1 MIQQAHKGRCHEEF
15 LKRSTQKSCYSFE
28 LAIFYS
34 PVNAEQKSAEPT
46 SGRIFDWAILQR
58 LYAFI
63 KPYQTRFYS
72 LVGIILLSA
81 CLAPLTPL
89 LIRYTID
96 NVIALGDYQ
105 KLTLMLVLMIS
116 VLVVQAIVQFSNTFL
131 SGWLGQHVIRDIR
144 VQLYRKILHL
154 RLKFFDNTP
163 IGRLVT
169 RSISDV
175 ETLADVFSEGMAA
188 IAGDILQLV
197 LIIGVMFYTDW
208 RLAAISLSTIPLMLF
223 STYVFKEKIKKS
235 FNEVRTAVANLNSFV
250 QEHITG
256 MNIVQIF
263 GSETIEAEKFR
274 AINDEHRKANIR
286 SIWYYSVYYP
296 VADIIS
302 AVAVGLV
309 VWYGAR
315 QIINSDITFGT
326 VTAFVMFINLFFR
339 PIRMLA
345 DRFNTL
351 QMGIVS
357 TDRILKLLDS
367 DEFTVNNGTHAPTTL
382 RGEVAFRNVWF
393 AYNNEDYVLRDISFQ
408 VNPGETVAFVG
419 ATGAGKSSIINLL
432 SRFYDINK
440 GEICVDGVDI
450 HAYELG
456 HLRRNIG
463 VVLQDVFLFSDTIET
478 NITLGDKRITREKIV
493 EAAKLVGVHD
503 FIERL
508 PGGYTYNVME
518 RGATL
523 SVGQRQ
529 LISFVRAMVH
539 DPKIIVLDEAT
550 SSVDTET
557 EEMIQNAISKLMKGR
572 TAIVIAHRLSTIQ
585 KANNIIVVDKG
596 RIVEQGNHEELL
608 QNEGFYANLY
618 RMQYKEVA

>member
-1 MIQQAHKGRCHEEF
+1 MNADTK
-15 LKRSTQKSCYSFE
+15 STG
-28 LAIFYS
+28 S
-34 PVNAEQKSAEPT
+34 P
-46 SGRIFDWAILQR
+46 SGRIFDLVILRR
-58 LYAFI
+58 LYGFV
-63 KPYQTRFYS
+63 KPYQTRFY
-72 LVGIILLSA
+72 LLIGIIMLAA

-96 NVIALGDYQ
+96 NVIATGDGSR
-105 KLTLMLVLMIS
+105 LTVMLMLMIG
-116 VLVVQAIVQFSNTFL
+116 VLVVQAIVQFSNTYL

-144 VQLYRKILHL
+144 VQLYRKILQL

-188 IAGDILQLV
+188 IAGDILQLI

-223 STYVFKEKIKKS
+223 STYVFKEKIKSS

-263 GSETIEAEKFR
+263 GSEKIEAEKFR
-274 AINDEHRKANIR
+274 VINDEHRQANIR

-315 QIINSDITFGT
+315 QIIHADVSFGT

-357 TDRILKLLDS
+357 TDRIIKLLDS
-367 DEFTVNNGTHAPTTL
+367 DEFTVNDGTYAPATL
-382 RGEVAFRNVWF
+382 KGEVEFKNVWF
-393 AYNNEDYVLRDISFQ
+393 AYNNEDWVLRDISFR
-408 VNPGETVAFVG
+408 VRAGETVAFVG

-440 GEICVDGVDI
+440 GHINIDGVDV
-450 HAYELG
+450 HEYELG
-456 HLRRNIG
+456 QLRRNIG
-463 VVLQDVFLFSDTIET
+463 VVLQDVFLFSDTIQN
-478 NITLGDKRITREKIV
+478 NITLGDTRISREKMM
-493 EAAKLVGVHD
+493 EAAQLVGVHE
-503 FIERL
+503 FIDRL
-508 PGGYTYNVME
+508 PDGYDYNVME
-518 RGATL
+518 RGSTL

-529 LISFVRAMVH
+529 LISFVRAMVQ
-539 DPKIIVLDEAT
+539 DPRIIVLDEAT

-557 EEMIQNAISKLMKGR
+557 EEMIQNAIDKLMKGR

-585 KANNIIVVDKG
+585 KADKIIVVDKG
-596 RIVEQGNHEELL
+596 RIVEQGKHEELL
-608 QNEGFYANLY
+608 QREGFYANLY
-618 RMQYKEVA
+618 RMQYKEVV

>member
-1 MIQQAHKGRCHEEF
+1 MNADTK
-15 LKRSTQKSCYSFE
+15 STG
-28 LAIFYS
+28 S
-34 PVNAEQKSAEPT
+34 P
-46 SGRIFDWAILQR
+46 SGRIFDLVILRR
-58 LYAFI
+58 LYGFV
-63 KPYQTRFYS
+63 KPYQTRFY
-72 LVGIILLSA
+72 LLIGIIMLAA

-96 NVIALGDYQ
+96 NVIATGDGSQ
-105 KLTLMLVLMIS
+105 LTVMLMLMIG
-116 VLVVQAIVQFSNTFL
+116 VLVVQAIVQFSNTYL

-144 VQLYRKILHL
+144 VQLYRKILQL

-188 IAGDILQLV
+188 IAGDILQLI

-223 STYVFKEKIKKS
+223 STYVFKEKIKSS

-263 GSETIEAEKFR
+263 GSEKIEAEKFR
-274 AINDEHRKANIR
+274 VINDEHRQANIR

-315 QIINSDITFGT
+315 QIIHADVSFGT

-357 TDRILKLLDS
+357 TDRIIKLLDS
-367 DEFTVNNGTHAPTTL
+367 DEFTVNDGTYAPATFK
-382 RGEVAFRNVWF
+382 GEVEFKHVWF
-393 AYNNEDYVLRDISFQ
+393 AYNNEDWVLRDISFR
-408 VNPGETVAFVG
+408 VRAGETVAFVG

-440 GEICVDGVDI
+440 GHINIDGVDV
-450 HAYELG
+450 HEYELG
-456 HLRRNIG
+456 QLRRNIG
-463 VVLQDVFLFSDTIET
+463 VVLQDVFLFSDTIQN
-478 NITLGDKRITREKIV
+478 NITLGDTRISREKMI
-493 EAAKLVGVHD
+493 EAARLVGVHE
-503 FIERL
+503 FIDRL
-508 PGGYTYNVME
+508 PDGYDYNVME
-518 RGATL
+518 RGSTL

-529 LISFVRAMVH
+529 LISFVRAMVQ

-557 EEMIQNAISKLMKGR
+557 EEMIQNAIDKLMKGR

-585 KANNIIVVDKG
+585 KADKIIVVDKG
-596 RIVEQGNHEELL
+596 RIVEQGKHEELL
-608 QNEGFYANLY
+608 QQEGFYANLY
-618 RMQYKEVA
+618 RMQYKEVV

>member
-1 MIQQAHKGRCHEEF
+1 MNE
-15 LKRSTQKSCYSFE
+15 
-28 LAIFYS
+28 
-34 PVNAEQKSAEPT
+34 EQK
-46 SGRIFDWAILQR
+46 SGRIFDLAILRR
-58 LYAFI
+58 LYAFV
-63 KPYQTRFYS
+63 KPYQARFYS
-72 LVGIILLSA
+72 LIGIILLSA
-81 CLAPLTPL
+81 CLAPLAPL

-96 NVIALGDYQ
+96 NVIAQGDYKQ
-105 KLTLMLVLMIS
+105 LTQMLIVMIG
-116 VLVVQAIVQFSNTFL
+116 VLVVQAIVQFSNTYL
-131 SGWLGQHVIRDIR
+131 SGWLGQYVIRDIR
-144 VQLYRKILHL
+144 VQLYQKILHL

-188 IAGDILQLV
+188 IAGDILQLI

-263 GSETIEAEKFR
+263 GSEKIEAEKFR
-274 AINDEHRKANIR
+274 LINDEHRQANIR

-309 VWYGAR
+309 VWYGAK
-315 QIINSDITFGT
+315 QIVNSDVTFGT

-367 DEFTVNNGTHAPTTL
+367 DEFTVNNGTFAPTAIK
-382 RGEVAFRNVWF
+382 GEVEFKNVWF
-393 AYNNEDYVLRDISFQ
+393 AYNNEDWVLRDISFKAKA
-408 VNPGETVAFVG
+408 GETVAFVG

-440 GEICVDGVDI
+440 GEIEIDGIDV
-450 HAYELG
+450 HEYELG

-463 VVLQDVFLFSDTIET
+463 VVLQDVFLFSDTIEN
-478 NITLGDKRITREKIV
+478 NITLGDKSISRETIV
-493 EAAKLVGVHD
+493 EAARLVGVHD

-508 PGGYTYNVME
+508 PGGYEYNVME
-518 RGATL
+518 RGSTL

-529 LISFVRAMVH
+529 LISFVRAMVQN
-539 DPKIIVLDEAT
+539 PKIIVLDEAT

-557 EEMIQNAISKLMKGR
+557 EEMIQDAISKLMKGR
-572 TAIVIAHRLSTIQ
+572 TAVVIAHRLSTIQ

-608 QNEGFYANLY
+608 QQEGFYANLY
-618 RMQYKEVA
+618 RMQYKEMV

>member
-1 MIQQAHKGRCHEEF
+1 M
-15 LKRSTQKSCYSFE
+15 
-28 LAIFYS
+28 
-34 PVNAEQKSAEPT
+34 NDEQK
-46 SGRIFDWAILQR
+46 SGRIFDLAILRR
-58 LYAFI
+58 LYAFVT
-63 KPYQTRFYS
+63 PYQNRFYL
-72 LVGIILLSA
+72 LVGIIMTSA
-81 CLAPLTPL
+81 VLAPVTPL

-96 NVIALGDYQ
+96 NKIASGDYSG
-105 KLTLMLVLMIS
+105 LALMVGIMILVLA
-116 VLVVQAIVQFSNTFL
+116 VQGCIQFLNTYL
-131 SGWLGQHVIRDIR
+131 AGWLGQQVIRDIR
-144 VQLYRKILHL
+144 VQLYQKVLQL

-169 RSISDV
+169 RTISDI

-208 RLAAISLSTIPLMLF
+208 RLSAISLSMVPLMLV
-223 STYVFKEKIKKS
+223 STYIFKEKIKAS
-235 FNEVRTAVANLNSFV
+235 FNEVRAAVANLNSFV

-263 GSETIEAEKFR
+263 SSETIEGEKFR
-274 AINDEHRKANIR
+274 TINKTHRDANVR
-286 SIWYYSVYYP
+286 SILYYSIYFP
-296 VADIIS
+296 VADILS
-302 AVAVGLV
+302 AAATGLV

-315 QIINSDITFGT
+315 EVLNQEVSFGT
-326 VTAFVMFINLFFR
+326 ITAFVMFINLFFR

-367 DEFTVNNGTHAPTTL
+367 DEFTPNTGTLKPERI
-382 RGEVAFRNVWF
+382 RGKVDFENVWF
-393 AYNNEDYVLRDISFQ
+393 AYNDENYVLRDISFT
-408 VNPGETVAFVG
+408 VNEGETVAFVG

-432 SRFYDINK
+432 SRFYEINK
-440 GEICVDGVDI
+440 GEIRVDDV
-450 HAYELG
+450 AVNQYELG
-456 HLRRNIG
+456 ALRRNIG
-463 VVLQDVFLFSDTIET
+463 VVLQDVFLFSDTISN
-478 NITLGDKRITREKIV
+478 NITLGGTRITHETVV

-503 FIERL
+503 FIMRL
-508 PGGYTYNVME
+508 PGGYDYNVME

-539 DPKIIVLDEAT
+539 NPRIIVLDEAT

-557 EEMIQNAISKLMKGR
+557 EELIQNAIGKLMKGR

-585 KANNIIVVDKG
+585 KADNIIVVDKG
-596 RIVEQGNHEELL
+596 QIVEQGNHEALL
-608 QNEGFYANLY
+608 QHDGFYANLY
-618 RMQYKEVA
+618 RMQYKEIA

>member
-1 MIQQAHKGRCHEEF
+1 MN
-15 LKRSTQKSCYSFE
+15 SP
-28 LAIFYS
+28 FYF
-34 PVNAEQKSAEPT
+34 PVNEEQK
-46 SGRIFDWAILQR
+46 SGRIFDWVILRR
-58 LYAFI
+58 LYAFV
-63 KPYQTRFYS
+63 KPYQARFYF
-72 LVGIILLSA
+72 LIGIIMTAA
-81 CLAPLTPL
+81 CLAPLLPL

-96 NVIALGDYQ
+96 NIIAVGNYHRLNQMLFVMIGV
-105 KLTLMLVLMIS
+105 LVL
-116 VLVVQAIVQFSNTFL
+116 QALVQFSNTYL
-131 SGWLGQHVIRDIR
+131 SGWLGQYVIRDIR
-144 VQLYRKILHL
+144 TQLYRKILHL

-169 RSISDV
+169 RAISDV

-188 IAGDILQLV
+188 IAGDILQLI

-235 FNEVRTAVANLNSFV
+235 FNEVRTAVANLNAFV

-263 GSETIEAEKFR
+263 GSEKIEAEKFR
-274 AINDEHRKANIR
+274 AINAEHRNANIR
-286 SIWYYSVYYP
+286 SILYYSIYYP

-309 VWYGAR
+309 VWYGAT
-315 QIINSDITFGT
+315 QIIHSDVTFGT

-367 DEFTVNNGTHAPTTL
+367 NEFTANDGTYAPTTI
-382 RGEVAFRNVWF
+382 RGDVAFKDVWF
-393 AYNNEDYVLRDISFQ
+393 AYNNEDWVLRNISFQ
-408 VNPGETVAFVG
+408 VKAGETVAFVG

-440 GEICVDGVDI
+440 GEITVDGVDV
-450 HAYELG
+450 HTYELG

-463 VVLQDVFLFSDTIET
+463 VVLQDVFLFSDTIEN
-478 NITLGDKRITREKIV
+478 NITLGDKSISHEKIV
-493 EAAKLVGVHD
+493 EAAKLVGVHE

-508 PGGYTYNVME
+508 PGGYQYNVME
-518 RGATL
+518 RGSTL

-529 LISFVRAMVH
+529 LISFVRAMVQ
-539 DPKIIVLDEAT
+539 DPRIIVLDEAT

-557 EEMIQNAISKLMKGR
+557 EEMIQHAISKLMKGR

-585 KANNIIVVDKG
+585 KADNIIVVDKG
-596 RIVEQGNHEELL
+596 QIVEQGNHEELL
-608 QNEGFYANLY
+608 QHEGFYANLY
-618 RMQYKEVA
+618 RMQYKEVV

>member
-1 MIQQAHKGRCHEEF
+1 VNQD
-15 LKRSTQKSCYSFE
+15 QKSDG
-28 LAIFYS
+28 S
-34 PVNAEQKSAEPT
+34 P
-46 SGRIFDWAILQR
+46 SGRIFDWVILRR
-58 LYAFI
+58 LYDFI
-63 KPYQTRFYS
+63 RPYRGRFYL
-72 LVGIILLSA
+72 LVSVIMLSA
-81 CLAPLTPL
+81 CLAPLSPL

-96 NVIALGDYQ
+96 NVIAMGDYAR
-105 KLTLMLVLMIS
+105 LTQMLIVMIGVLI
-116 VLVVQAIVQFSNTFL
+116 VQAVVQFSNTYL
-131 SGWLGQHVIRDIR
+131 SGWLGQNIIRDIR
-144 VQLYRKILHL
+144 VQLYQKIINL

-197 LIIGVMFYTDW
+197 LIIAVMFYTDW
-208 RLAAISLSTIPLMLF
+208 RLSAISLSTIPLMLF
-223 STYVFKEKIKKS
+223 STYVFKEKIKHS

-263 GSETIEAEKFR
+263 GSETIEAEKFQT
-274 AINDEHRKANIR
+274 INDEHRQANIR
-286 SIWYYSVYYP
+286 SIWYYSIYYP

-309 VWYGAR
+309 VWYGA
-315 QIINSDITFGT
+315 QQVIDSNVTFGT
-326 VTAFVMFINLFFR
+326 ITAFVMFINLFFR

-367 DEFTVNNGTHAPTTL
+367 DEFTVNNGNYAPDTI
-382 RGEVAFRNVWF
+382 RGDVKFDHVWF
-393 AYNNEDYVLRDISFQ
+393 AYNEENYVLRDISFD
-408 VNPGETVAFVG
+408 VKAGETVAFVG

-440 GEICVDGVDI
+440 GEIKVDGIDI
-450 HAYELG
+450 HDYELG

-463 VVLQDVFLFSDTIET
+463 VVLQDVFLFSDTIEN
-478 NITLGDKRITREKIV
+478 NITLGDKSITREKIV

-518 RGATL
+518 RGATI

-529 LISFVRAMVH
+529 LISFVRAMVQN
-539 DPKIIVLDEAT
+539 PRIIVLDEAT

-572 TAIVIAHRLSTIQ
+572 TAVVIAHRLSTIQ
-585 KANNIIVVDKG
+585 KADKIIVVDKG
-596 RIVEQGNHEELL
+596 QIVEQGNHEELI
-608 QNEGFYANLY
+608 QQEGFYANLY
-618 RMQYKEVA
+618 RMQYKEVV